1 MLGIVLG
8 GLHGSVSNESY
19 YLSWAEQKCMM
30 QVEIMLFV
38 VLSLKLDKSVINAIA
53 TNDESAKNKSLVKI
67 WCVTETNVVSIM
79 LN

>member
-1 MLGIVLG
+1 V
-8 GLHGSVSNESY
+8 
-19 YLSWAEQKCMM
+19 M

-38 VLSLKLDKSVINAIA
+38 FLFLKLDKSVINAIA

>member
-1 MLGIVLG
+1 
-8 GLHGSVSNESY
+8 
-19 YLSWAEQKCMM
+19 MM

>member
-19 YLSWAEQKCMM
+19 YLSRAEQKCMM

>member
-1 MLGIVLG
+1 MCG
-8 GLHGSVSNESY
+8 G
-19 YLSWAEQKCMM
+19 SWTNAVVFFC
-30 QVEIMLFV
+30 LFF
-38 VLSLKLDKSVINAIA
+38 KLDKSVINAIA

>member
-1 MLGIVLG
+1 
-8 GLHGSVSNESY
+8 
-19 YLSWAEQKCMM
+19 MM

-38 VLSLKLDKSVINAIA
+38 VLFLKLDKSVINAIA